1 MFALLRNAEVHAPEP
16 LGCVDLLLAHDRI
29 AAVGPRLP
37 ALPAGLGCEETD
49 LEGRRLIPGFVD
61 AHVHLTGGGG
71 ESGGA
76 ASRVPPLPLSELTSA
91 GVTSVVGLLGTDAET
106 RDMSGLLAEV
116 RGLRE
121 SGLSAWCWTGGY
133 HLPPATLTGSI
144 RGDVVHLDSVIG
156 LGELALSDHRS
167 SQPTLDE
174 LLRAA
179 SEVHVAG
186 LMTGKAGVVH
196 LHLGDGERGLDLVR
210 QALETSELPA
220 RVFQPTH
227 VNRRRALFE
236 EALELAGRGCTID
249 LTAFPTVEG
258 DDELSAGDALECYL
272 DSGAAADRVTISS
285 DGGGCLPEFDAEG
298 RVVRAGVGRPRALA
312 ETLAGLLASGRSLSE
327 VLPAFTSNVARLLR
341 LPRKGR
347 IAGGFDADLVVLDD
361 EGLPTDVMAGGQW
374 HVAGREQLLRGPFE
388 AGADRPSREDEKP

>member
-16 LGCVDLLLAHDRI
+16 LGSVDLLVCEGRI
-29 AAVGPRLP
+29 AALG
-37 ALPAGLGCEETD
+37 AGLDAPPSSWAVEEHD
-49 LEGRRLIPGFVD
+49 LGGRRLVPGLVD

-76 ASRVPPLPLSELTSA
+76 ASRVPPLPLSELTGA

-106 RDMSGLLAEV
+106 RGMDGLLAEV
-116 RGLRE
+116 RSLRE
-121 SGLSAWCWTGGY
+121 QGLSAWCWTGGY

-144 RGDVVHLDSVIG
+144 RGDIVHLDAVIG
-156 LGELALSDHRS
+156 AGEFAISDHRS

-174 LLRAA
+174 LLRVA

-186 LMTGKAGVVH
+186 LMTGKAGVLH
-196 LHLGDGERGLDLVR
+196 LHLGDGQRGLDLVR
-210 QALETSELPA
+210 RALDQSELPA
-220 RVFQPTH
+220 RVFHPTH

-236 EALELAGRGCTID
+236 EALELAGRGCSID

-258 DDELSAGDALECYL
+258 DDELGAGEALARYL
-272 DSGAAADRVTISS
+272 DAGAPSERVTVSS
-285 DGGGCLPEFDAEG
+285 DGGGCLPEFDSEG

-312 ETLAGLLASGRSLSE
+312 ETLAGLLADGRSLSD

-341 LPRKGR
+341 LPLKGR
-347 IAGGFDADLVVLDD
+347 IARGFDADLVVLDE
-361 EGLPTDVMAGGQW
+361 EGLPSDVM
-374 HVAGREQLLRGPFE
+374 VAGRWHLREREQLVRGPFE
-388 AGADRPSREDEKP
+388 ASAGRRHREDDKP

>member
-1 MFALLRNAEVHAPEP
+1 MFRLLRNAEVHAPEP

-37 ALPAGLGCEETD
+37 ALPAGFGCEELD
-49 LEGRRLIPGFVD
+49 LEGRRLIPGLVD

-76 ASRVPPLPLSELTSA
+76 ASRVPPLPLSELTVA
-91 GVTSVVGLLGTDAET
+91 GVTSVVGLLGTDGET
-106 RDMSGLLAEV
+106 RNMSGLLAEV

-121 SGLSAWCWTGGY
+121 LGLSAWCWTGGY

-196 LHLGDGERGLDLVR
+196 LHLGDGDRGLELVR

-258 DDELSAGDALECYL
+258 DDELSAGDALGRYL

-312 ETLAGLLASGRSLSE
+312 ETLAGLLVSGRTLSD

-347 IAGGFDADLVVLDD
+347 ITDGFDADLVVLDD
-361 EGLPTDVMAGGQW
+361 EGLPADVMAGGRW
-374 HVAGREQLLRGPFE
+374 HVAGGQQLLRGPFE
-388 AGADRPSREDEKP
+388 AGGDKPVREDEKP